1 MLYNYLS
8 FPICT
13 ADGRII
19 KLGRERFEAPEALFT
34 PSLIDSEKSGMA
46 DMVFEMIQDA

>member
-1 MLYNYLS
+1 MNNIIICRCLYK
-8 FPICT
+8 
-13 ADGRII
+13 DGRII